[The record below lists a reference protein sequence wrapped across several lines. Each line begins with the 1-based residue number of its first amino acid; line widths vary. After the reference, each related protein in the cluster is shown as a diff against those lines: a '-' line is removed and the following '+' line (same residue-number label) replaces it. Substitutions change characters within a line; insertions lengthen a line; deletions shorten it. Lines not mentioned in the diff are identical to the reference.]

1 MTGKKWFTYLL
12 ILVVIMLIMWVLE
25 MVIPSINEAD
35 LPFGIDADDPLGS
48 LKITF

>member
-12 ILVVIMLIMWVLE
+12 ILIVIMLIMWVLE

-35 LPFGIDADDPLGS
+35 LPFGIDPDDPLGP
-48 LKITF
+48 LNITF